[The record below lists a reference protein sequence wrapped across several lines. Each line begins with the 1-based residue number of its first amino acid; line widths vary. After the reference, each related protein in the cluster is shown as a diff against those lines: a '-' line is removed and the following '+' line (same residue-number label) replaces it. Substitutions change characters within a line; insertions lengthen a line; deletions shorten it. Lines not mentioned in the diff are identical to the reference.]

1 MHAFH
6 AYIDESG
13 DEGFVFRDH
22 PVRASSEW
30 FVLSACVVRTKNLP
44 IIARQIKPTLDQIE
58 VDGRVAHFS
67 RLPHD
72 AKVAITECLGTKSIK
87 TVSICVNKRALH
99 ETYENH
105 TLGNRR
111 RLYFYATRFLL
122 ERITWIARDYSGRG
136 ADDDRCKLIFSKCKN
151 LSYEKMAKYLDE
163 LQNTNT
169 QIAWPYIDLA
179 ATEVGQHNDSMWLR
193 MADIVASAT
202 TSALELNRFGGWEDR
217 YVLGMRK
224 AMYRYRGK
232 TCRSYGLKFFP
243 SDPAES
249 ENGRYRW
256 IATVFG

>member
-1 MHAFH
+1 
-6 AYIDESG
+6 
-13 DEGFVFRDH
+13 
-22 PVRASSEW
+22 
-30 FVLSACVVRTKNLP
+30 
-44 IIARQIKPTLDQIE
+44 
-58 VDGRVAHFS
+58 
-67 RLPHD
+67 
-72 AKVAITECLGTKSIK
+72 
-87 TVSICVNKRALH
+87 
-99 ETYENH
+99 
-105 TLGNRR
+105 
-111 RLYFYATRFLL
+111 
-122 ERITWIARDYSGRG
+122 
-136 ADDDRCKLIFSKCKN
+136 
-151 LSYEKMAKYLDE
+151 MAKYLDE